1 MKKISVI
8 LSVILAMAIFASCN
22 KLKEKKDNEND
33 TIVIVYDDS
42 NYENYLSDTSN
53 SNLAE
58 NNLDT
63 ARIIVKDTVNVLKDT
78 IKIEP
83 VMVENEDGSLKKVSE
98 DELKKEERKVQKVH
112 VKKFYIIAGS
122 FNEMNNA
129 IRLRSFFKSKGYPA
143 MVLYPDHGFNRVA
156 TGSYPDRK
164 AAEKDIKKFRSMNL
178 IYEKEKIE
186 YWLLWR

>member
-1 MKKISVI
+1 MKKNSVI
-8 LSVILAMAIFASCN
+8 LIVIFAMAFFASCN
-22 KLKEKKDNEND
+22 SLREKKDKVND
-33 TIVIVYDDS
+33 TLVVVYDDS

-53 SNLAE
+53 AAFSE

-63 ARIIVKDTVNVLKDT
+63 SRVIVKDTVNVFKDT

-83 VMVENEDGSLKKVSE
+83 VMIENEDGSLKTVSD
-98 DELKKEERKVQKVH
+98 DEIKKEESKVQKVH

-122 FNEMNNA
+122 FKEMNNA

-143 MVLYPDHGFNRVA
+143 MVLFPDHGFNRVA
-156 TGSYPDRK
+156 TGSYPNR
-164 AAEKDIKKFRSMNL
+164 ASAEKDIKKFRSMNL